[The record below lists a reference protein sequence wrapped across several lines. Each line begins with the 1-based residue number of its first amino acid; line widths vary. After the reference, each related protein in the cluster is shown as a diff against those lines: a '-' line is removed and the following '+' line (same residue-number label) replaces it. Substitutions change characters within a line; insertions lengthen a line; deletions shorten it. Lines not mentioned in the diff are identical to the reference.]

1 MHRFKARIIFFLR
14 TYLCIVSRKGRG
26 GGGGGAEVEEEEEE
40 EPGCSITSTGIAQ
53 RHVEK
58 QTAGA
63 FRPGDRTESTVTCE
77 QLVSLKRYHP
87 LLCENT
93 TNSDKAFNNNNNL

>member
-1 MHRFKARIIFFLR
+1 MHRFKERKRRRRRR
-14 TYLCIVSRKGRG
+14 TGRRRSL
-26 GGGGGAEVEEEEEE
+26 E

-87 LLCENT
+87 PLLCENT
-93 TNSDKAFNNNNNL
+93 TN